1 MFYYSNRN
9 ERRGDPAAT
18 GNIGA
23 SILTF
28 VVTHPDWRIAH
39 YVDDI
44 FDHGAPPT
52 QDPARKEYFV
62 EASSNESLWQS
73 WSNNG

>member
-1 MFYYSNRN
+1 MRV
-9 ERRGDPAAT
+9 DLAAT

-28 VVTHPDWRIAH
+28 IITHPDWRIAH
-39 YVDDI
+39 YVGDI

-52 QDPARKEYFV
+52 QDPARKEYFM
-62 EASSNESLWQS
+62 EASSNESLW
-73 WSNNG
+73 